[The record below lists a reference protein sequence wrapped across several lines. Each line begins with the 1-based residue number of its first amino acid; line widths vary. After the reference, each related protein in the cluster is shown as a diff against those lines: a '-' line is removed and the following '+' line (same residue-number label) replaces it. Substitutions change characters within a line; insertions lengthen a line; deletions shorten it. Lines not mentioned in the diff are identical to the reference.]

1 MTETKTTEGANK
13 DLVAFNEV
21 DFNKALTDFK
31 NFEVLKDSLEQALI
45 TLGKDIEY
53 NGSIEIDFF
62 NPKATLQEI
71 VLEAFRDKNS
81 LGLSYE
87 KLNEILS
94 LPTKDVSFIISE
106 LEKCTVLEKPEAREF
121 SQYATSLEEKERL
134 RYANG
139 LVRHLEAYR
148 EQAYGNTYGFTII
161 KGFTKPPIYISSDGK
176 FHTNPYFVYDN
187 FR

>member
-1 MTETKTTEGANK
+1 MTETKKTEGANK

-21 DFNKALTDFK
+21 DFLKASTEFK
-31 NFEVLKDSLEQALI
+31 NFEVLKNSLEQALI

-62 NPKATLQEI
+62 NPKATLQNI
-71 VLEAFRDKNS
+71 VMSSFREKNT
-81 LGLSYE
+81 LNLSYE
-87 KLNEILS
+87 KLVEILE

-106 LEKCTVLEKPEAREF
+106 LEKCTVLEKPEAKEF
-121 SQYATSLEEKERL
+121 SQYATTTPQKERL

-161 KGFTKPPIYISSDGK
+161 KGFTKPPIYITSDGK
-176 FHTNPYFVYDN
+176 FHTNPYFVYDT

>member
-1 MTETKTTEGANK
+1 MIKTKTTESANK
-13 DLVAFNEV
+13 YLVSFDEKAFQTAFEQ
-21 DFNKALTDFK
+21 FKA
-31 NFEVLKDSLEQALI
+31 FEQIKVELGNALLK
-45 TLGKDIEY
+45 LGKEIEY
-53 NGSIEIDFF
+53 EGGYEIDFL
-62 NPKATLQEI
+62 NPKITLQNI
-71 VLEAFRDKNS
+71 VLEAFKDKNA

-87 KLNEILS
+87 KLNEILG
-94 LPTKDVSFIISE
+94 LPTKNVSFIIAE
-106 LEKCTVLEKPEAREF
+106 LEKCKVTQEPTAKEF
-121 SQYATSLEEKERL
+121 SQYATTTPQKERL